1 MENRI
6 RELVDK
12 TTQLF
17 KETEIERKRVSWPPL
32 KDTVRSTGAVIFIA
46 ILLASFLGLI
56 DFVFSLIVKLVLS

>member
-1 MENRI
+1 MENKI

-12 TTQLF
+12 TTQFF